1 MFVRYRIEIDS
12 ILAEVGAEGLWKY
25 IMHKLEELAPLDI
38 RKSIDMPAN
47 DLLYHEKISE
57 FLSFLNEYTSN
68 VTKDERDKIDER
80 LGRVNELPD
89 TKEKEK
95 EIIETLNDI
104 VAENEGMKLIVSK
117 LTEVRKELRELDGGD
132 EEG

>member
-1 MFVRYRIEIDS
+1 M
-12 ILAEVGAEGLWKY
+12 GAEGLWKY

-80 LGRVNELPD
+80 LGSVNELPD

-95 EIIETLNDI
+95 EIIETLIDI

-117 LTEVRKELRELDGGD
+117 LTEVRKELRELDVGD